1 MLLFSAHCRM
11 LIGACNS
18 MQSDGMPDARLQVDN
33 LNAMNAAVHPIIR
46 KANPSRVVFYGGLQ
60 VLLTWA

>member
-1 MLLFSAHCRM
+1 M